1 MLCPMSEKAAGAK
14 REQGRAWQRN
24 ATRAKIISVARRMVE
39 RDGVE
44 LTSLNRVA
52 EDAGFAPVT
61 VYAYFPSINDLFVS
75 ILADDLAVMARSMRE
90 SFPFAQ
96 NPAAE
101 TVPAAEDEPAA
112 ETAELKSQPRGAD
125 VVSIAPVA
133 AEHAPV
139 AEMRK
144 DRTSLGQRIRAALRK
159 DQDEKAPPA
168 QTPESA
174 EAPRVDAWLERRLRV
189 FERTLADLE
198 ARVAETERTSQ
209 RAAGLAQ
216 DGLSTLNRHFEDLR
230 KRDGEKNDAH
240 TQHIEDLEKRQREN
254 FAELRTALKDT
265 VGRLDAL
272 EARVLGDARPA
283 VYLPPDDPASA
294 PPQAAEPQPET
305 ASAETDRPDTRQE
318 PRPAAAEAGESF
330 LSAARRAARA
340 AATLSQIEEKGT
352 RRFGFGAIAGRTRM
366 LLIAGAVLL
375 AMSAGAAAVLHNLPA
390 HPARLEFAAIS
401 PAQAAIG
408 SGTTRIHLS
417 PAGARARIAV
427 LASQG
432 MVKAQLLMGL
442 DSLNGEG
449 TAKDDAIAA
458 QWLARAA
465 KSGDP
470 IAEYWLGL
478 LYETGRGVARDP
490 ASAVHLYEASATQ
503 GNRKA
508 MHALAM
514 AYATGQGAP
523 KDFAAAARWFSQA
536 ADLGLVNSQFNLAVL
551 YERGEGV
558 PQSLLNAYKWY
569 AIAAAQGDSE
579 SQARVD
585 ALATQLSADDLAA
598 ARQAVADFKPR
609 TPDARANLAP
619 RADMLPG

>member
-1 MLCPMSEKAAGAK
+1 MSEKAAGAK

-39 RDGVE
+39 RDGLE

-75 ILADDLAVMARSMRE
+75 ILADDLAAMARSMRE
-90 SFPFAQ
+90 SFPFSQGPKDAA
-96 NPAAE
+96 PAGE
-101 TVPAAEDEPAA
+101 CEPAPAGRVDAGMQDVGQNA
-112 ETAELKSQPRGAD
+112 EIVPISSAVQEPASAAD
-125 VVSIAPVA
+125 A
-133 AEHAPV
+133 
-139 AEMRK
+139 RK
-144 DRTSLGQRIRAALRK
+144 DRASLSQRIRAALRK
-159 DQDEKAPPA
+159 DPNEKSEPA
-168 QTPESA
+168 GMQREA
-174 EAPRVDAWLERRLRV
+174 EEAPRVDAWLERRLRV
-189 FERTLADLE
+189 FERSLADLE
-198 ARVAETERTSQ
+198 ARLAETERTSQ

-230 KRDGEKNDAH
+230 KHDGEKNDTHAQR
-240 TQHIEDLEKRQREN
+240 TDELERRQREM

-265 VGRLDAL
+265 TGRLEAL
-272 EARVLGDARPA
+272 EARLLGDARPA
-283 VYLPPDDPASA
+283 VYLPPDEPAHDM
-294 PPQAAEPQPET
+294 PQAAELQ
-305 ASAETDRPDTRQE
+305 ADS
-318 PRPAAAEAGESF
+318 AAAELEPSDERREPQPAASESGESF
-330 LSAARRAARA
+330 LSAARRAAKA
-340 AATLSQIEEKGT
+340 AATLSEIEEKG
-352 RRFGFGAIAGRTRM
+352 RKRFDFGAITGRTRM
-366 LLIAGAVLL
+366 LLMLGAALL

-390 HPARLEFAAIS
+390 RPSQLTLAAIT
-401 PAQAAIG
+401 PAHAGIG

-417 PAGARARIAV
+417 AAGAHARVAV

-432 MVKAQLLMGL
+432 LVKAQLLMGL

-449 TAKDDAIAA
+449 TAKDDATAA

-490 ASAVHLYEASATQ
+490 ASAVRLYEASATQ

-514 AYATGQGAP
+514 AYATGEGVP

-579 SQARVD
+579 SQSRVD

-598 ARQAVADFKPR
+598 AKQAVADFRPR
-609 TPDARANLAP
+609 TPDARANVAP
-619 RADMLPG
+619 RANMLPG